1 MNSRERILAAINHQP
16 VDRVPTDIWATPEVM
31 DKLRARFGSDEDV
44 RQALHIDGI
53 ADIRPAYIGPPLTM
67 CPDDAGI
74 DFKVLYGVWGAG
86 LQWMEHGTGRYLEQL
101 NYPLANAMTAADL
114 DAFRW
119 PSTDWFDYAGFKA
132 VAERHHAKQA
142 VMCGYMAPV
151 YIHNILRG
159 MEQSLMDPL
168 VEPELTHELLRRA
181 CDFEYERHR
190 RTFEAAPGLIDIAQ
204 VTDDLGNQNGPMFS
218 LELYRDFYKPHHQ
231 RFIKLCREFGIKVF
245 HHDDGGMR
253 AFLPDLVEIGIEIL
267 NPVQWSC
274 PGMELTA
281 LKNDFGK
288 RICFHGG
295 VENQKILPFGT
306 AEEVRAEVRHCIDD
320 LACDGTGYILAPC
333 HNLQSLTPI
342 ENIIAMYDEAWKYG
356 GKNGA
361 SLAKL

>member
-1 MNSRERILAAINHQP
+1 
-16 VDRVPTDIWATPEVM
+16 
-31 DKLRARFGSDEDV
+31 
-44 RQALHIDGI
+44 
-53 ADIRPAYIGPPLTM
+53 
-67 CPDDAGI
+67 
-74 DFKVLYGVWGAG
+74 
-86 LQWMEHGTGRYLEQL
+86 MEHGTGRYLEQL

-119 PSTDWFDYAGFKA
+119 PSADWFDYAGFKA

-356 GKNGA
+356 KI
-361 SLAKL
+361 S

>member
-53 ADIRPAYIGPPLTM
+53 ADIRPAYIGPPLTT

-74 DFKVLYGVWGAG
+74 DFKVFYGVWGAG

-101 NYPLANAMTAADL
+101 NYPLANAMTSADL

-119 PSTDWFDYAGFKA
+119 PSADWFDYAGFKA

-159 MEQSLMDPL
+159 IEQSLMDPL
-168 VEPELTHELLRRA
+168 AEPELTHELLRRA

-218 LELYRDFYKPHHQ
+218 LELYREFYKPHHQ

-253 AFLPDLVEIGIEIL
+253 TFLPDLVEIGIEIL
-267 NPVQWSC
+267 NPVQWNC

-288 RICFHGG
+288 RVCFHGG

-306 AEEVRAEVRHCIDD
+306 PDEVRAEVRHCIDA
-320 LACDGTGYILAPC
+320 LAGDHTGYILAPC

-342 ENIIAMYDEAWKYG
+342 ENIVAMYDEAWIYG
-356 GKNGA
+356 K
-361 SLAKL
+361 